1 MPTIETIINDVIRTE
16 GPRTEDPVDNGG
28 RTEFGI
34 SEKANP
40 EAWKDNKVTEPEARE
55 IYFRKY
61 VTGPGFD
68 KIVDKQLQ
76 AQLVDYGVNSGP
88 HLAIMKLQEI
98 LHVDVDGTIGPQT
111 LAALQGITAEEVN
124 NLLVAARIK
133 MIGKI
138 VSKNPSQI
146 KFLNGWLNRALE
158 FLE

>member
-1 MPTIETIINDVIRTE
+1 MPTIETIINDVIRRE
-16 GPRTEDPVDNGG
+16 GAATNDPADNGG

-40 EAWKDNKVTEPEARE
+40 EAWKDNKVTEAEARE
-55 IYFRKY
+55 IYLKKY

-68 KIVDKQLQ
+68 KITDKLLQ

-88 HLAIMKLQEI
+88 YLAVMKLQEI
-98 LHVDVDGTIGPQT
+98 LHVDVDGVLGPQT
-111 LAALQGITAEEVN
+111 LAAIQGITPSELN
-124 NLLVAARIK
+124 NLLVSARIK

-138 VSKNPSQI
+138 VSKNPSQL

-158 FLE
+158 FID